1 MRDALKKYNVG
12 FLWHFT
18 DKRNVESIKKHGLL
32 SWRELQRIGLAPAVP
47 GGNKWSHDAD
57 EFSGV
62 DNYVHLSFNQENP
75 MLYIAKRDKRIDDH
89 VWLQIDSSV
98 ISAGTRYT
106 DDVANK
112 ADVQMLDNDSAVEKI
127 DFEALFK
134 YMDFK
139 VEGNKERKHAAAKSE
154 ILVPVMVGIDK
165 IKGL

>member
-12 FLWHFT
+12 CLWHFT
-18 DKRNVESIKKHGLL
+18 DKRNVDSIKQHGLL
-32 SWRELQRIGLAPAVP
+32 SWRELQRIGLAPTVP

-75 MLYIAKRDKRIDDH
+75 MLYIAKRDKRITDH
-89 VWLQIDSSV
+89 VWLQIDLSV
-98 ISAGTRYT
+98 INEGTRYT
-106 DDVANK
+106 NDVANK
-112 ADVQMLDNDSAVEKI
+112 ADVQMLDNKSAVDTI

-134 YMDFK
+134 FLDFR
-139 VEGNKERKHAAAKSE
+139 VEGNQGRKSAAAKSE
-154 ILVPVMVGIDK
+154 ILVPTMIGIDK

>member
-1 MRDALKKYNVG
+1 MRDALKKYNVSC
-12 FLWHFT
+12 LWHFT

-32 SWRELQRIGLAPAVP
+32 SWRELQRKGLAPVP
-47 GGNKWSHDAD
+47 GGNQWSHEAD

-62 DNYVHLSFNQENP
+62 DNYVHLSFNKENP
-75 MLYIAKRDKRIDDH
+75 MLYIAQRDKRIVDH
-89 VWLQIDSSV
+89 VWLQIDLSV
-98 ISAGTRYT
+98 IGTNTRYT

-134 YMDFK
+134 FLDFRE
-139 VEGNKERKHAAAKSE
+139 EGNKERKNAAAKSE
-154 ILVPVMVGIDK
+154 ILVPVMIGIDK